1 LDEIR
6 AAAERVMKEFSGSRM
21 LDVEA
26 LSKGVKSRVRE
37 VVRRRNAS
45 YAVVMPLISVMG
57 DHRGSK
63 NWLEKE
69 FF

>member
-1 LDEIR
+1 
-6 AAAERVMKEFSGSRM
+6 M

-45 YAVVMPLISVMG
+45 YAVVMPLISVAG